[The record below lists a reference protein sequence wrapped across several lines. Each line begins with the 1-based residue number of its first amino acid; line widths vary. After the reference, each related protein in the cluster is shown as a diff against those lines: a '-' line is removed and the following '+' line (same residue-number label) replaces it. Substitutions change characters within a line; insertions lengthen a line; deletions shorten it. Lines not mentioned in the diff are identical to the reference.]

1 MTEVQGATPTF
12 SERVRRAR
20 PWLLIAAGA
29 VVVAVSSALIAGG
42 VANANSP
49 YLEVDSAR
57 PNGAKAI
64 FTVLGDQGVQTST
77 ATTADEARSQLEDA
91 GGETTLVVH
100 DRDGIAVDDLAA
112 RISELD
118 ADRILLIAP
127 GRGLLEAL
135 GGSITLG
142 GLGAVGEEDDA
153 VDAGPDCTL
162 PLGEIA
168 PQISQRGARLYQL
181 DDEAATVGSAC
192 YPESERFAYVE
203 TTLPSGTELAAL
215 GATDN
220 LSNGEVLS
228 VANAA
233 MGLAVLGQTES
244 LVWYVPGAADAEA
257 AFGVE
262 PSLDSFVPPWLTP
275 TILIAL
281 ATLLGVMV
289 WRGRRFGP
297 LVEERLPVL
306 VEASETMHGR
316 GRLYAQQRARLRAI
330 DNLRVG
336 TTTRLA
342 KSLGLARASH
352 VQEII
357 TSSAAILGA
366 NRAAVSWTL
375 LDAVPGSEAE
385 LLNLSQ
391 ALLTLERAVAAAA
404 DPSGVRTSSPAS
416 NAPDQSTTDPSA
428 TDPSAPAEK
437 SGDPV

>member
-1 MTEVQGATPTF
+1 MTVAQGATPTF
-12 SERVRRAR
+12 AERFRRVR

-29 VVVAVSSALIAGG
+29 VAVAVTSALIAGG
-42 VANANSP
+42 VANSNSP
-49 YLEVDSAR
+49 YLGVDSAR

-64 FTVLGDQGVQTST
+64 FTVLGNQGIDTST
-77 ATTADEARSQLEDA
+77 AASADEARSQLQDA
-91 GGETTLVVH
+91 EGETTLVVH
-100 DRDGIAVDDLAA
+100 DRDGIAVDELAD
-112 RISELD
+112 RITELD

-127 GRGLLEAL
+127 SRSLLEAF
-135 GGSITLG
+135 GGSIAIG
-142 GLGAVGEEDDA
+142 GVGEVGDEADT
-153 VDAGPDCTL
+153 VSAGAACTS
-162 PLGEIA
+162 PLGELA
-168 PQISQRGARLYQL
+168 PEISQRGARLYQL
-181 DDEAATVGSAC
+181 GDEAAAGGSAC

-203 TTLPSGTELAAL
+203 TALPSGTKLAAL

-220 LSNGEVLS
+220 LSNGEVLNA
-228 VANAA
+228 ANAA

-244 LVWYVPGAADAEA
+244 LVWYVPGVADAEA
-257 AFGVE
+257 AFGVQ

-297 LVEERLPVL
+297 LVEERLPVI
-306 VEASETMHGR
+306 VEASETMQGR
-316 GRLYAQQRARLRAI
+316 GRLYAQQRARLRAL

-357 TSSAAILGA
+357 TSSATILGA

-375 LDAVPGSEAE
+375 LDAVPRNEAE
-385 LLNLSQ
+385 LLDLSQ
-391 ALLTLERAVAAAA
+391 ALLTLERSVAAAA
-404 DPSGVRTSSPAS
+404 NPSSVQRTPAS
-416 NAPDQSTTDPSA
+416 TPTSTTNPS
-428 TDPSAPAEK
+428 TTAEN
-437 SGDPV
+437 SGGPV